1 MDLDRWVWA
10 GSGGCSISQHRG
22 VPGEDDKQPILET
35 LSWSLLHAQAYG
47 GFPKSPKAKETP
59 DARVSQIASATE
71 NFFPRN
77 TCQHLLSAFYR
88 TELER
93 NKLWLF
99 SLPFCARSGGLYV
112 FINSYRTLV
121 HLKFVSRERV
131 MWLQTWLWV
140 AGRRHMAQTNE
151 IFLFS
156 DRSF

>member
-59 DARVSQIASATE
+59 DARISQIDSATE
-71 NFFPRN
+71 NFFPSN
-77 TCQHLLSAFYR
+77 TYQYLLSAFYR

-99 SLPFCARSGGLYV
+99 CLPFCSRSGELYV

-121 HLKFVSRERV
+121 QLKFVSREREGD
-131 MWLQTWLWV
+131 V
-140 AGRRHMAQTNE
+140 AADLTVGGRPKTYGANE
-151 IFLFS
+151 WNLFI
-156 DRSF
+156 